1 MNLLIGVLVVLQV
14 IAVIYIAV
22 ERLTS
27 WLTKHGGFT
36 IRIEVEEGI
45 DDMLILLLI

>member
-1 MNLLIGVLVVLQV
+1 MTLLTGVLGFLLL

-36 IRIEVEEGI
+36 IRIEVDEGN
-45 DDMLILLLI
+45 D